1 LANIPRGSLVAEKP
15 HPGVESFALVGHRG
29 AAAAKA
35 LSAAGLCGYSYDSG
49 RRSRSTGKERDAET
63 GLDYFGA
70 RYMSAAQGR
79 FTSPDPL
86 PGWEKDPQ
94 SWNMYSYGRN
104 NPLKYIDPTGETYEV
119 CDANGQNCGTISD
132 AQFDKFRKDKNLNFR
147 GGSSG
152 SIYAGDA
159 LSGTFRQTD
168 VDLDP
173 GVAQA
178 LHAAGVVADREVKKF
193 ARDVAITA
201 ATGVVFSG
209 AAAAVAKIGSAVPE
223 NLPLLR
229 QVSEV
234 VSKGNLKHILQ
245 RHLGRFQE
253 LNPGMTADDIVS
265 LGIDVAQTGKQVA
278 GNAFVKTVEIGG
290 KEVTVRAILNPNN
303 GLRSVHVLE

>member
-1 LANIPRGSLVAEKP
+1 
-15 HPGVESFALVGHRG
+15 
-29 AAAAKA
+29 
-35 LSAAGLCGYSYDSG
+35 
-49 RRSRSTGKERDAET
+49 
-63 GLDYFGA
+63 
-70 RYMSAAQGR
+70 MSAAQGR

-234 VSKGNLKHILQ
+234 VSKGNLKHIRPCQFVSVNSLSNPVV
-245 RHLGRFQE
+245 RFKI
-253 LNPGMTADDIVS
+253 A
-265 LGIDVAQTGKQVA
+265 
-278 GNAFVKTVEIGG
+278 
-290 KEVTVRAILNPNN
+290 VT
-303 GLRSVHVLE
+303 